1 MNKLL
6 ITLSLFCL
14 YACQPANETVKA
26 PKAALLET
34 SFTLPFTWELDQKKL
49 SGDTLITIESEF
61 LFKKTKTYQAF
72 PFQENLNMVLPNDL
86 DRTGLEIIFRCVDG
100 YGPSIPLT
108 HLDSSAAYLAYR
120 DPELATTNTSWGDS
134 LQQKFAPFYIVW
146 KKNPVAGK
154 NLPWAY
160 GLYQI
165 EINSFAAEYQ
175 YSIPTDPQFAAG
187 FKLFQ
192 NKCMKCH
199 AINQEGGR
207 MAPEFNDPKNITEYW
222 DKEDIWAFAKAP
234 QSYRSTS
241 LMPAVTDLEREEF
254 EQIYAYLEHI
264 KEVKPKLE

>member
-1 MNKLL
+1 MNKIIALFLMLL
-6 ITLSLFCL
+6 C
-14 YACQPANETVKA
+14 ACQAVKEDT
-26 PKAALLET
+26 AAT
-34 SFTLPFTWELDQKKL
+34 SNTMPTTAFTLPFTWELDQETL
-49 SGDTLITIESEF
+49 LGDTLITIESEF
-61 LFKKTKTYQAF
+61 LFKKNKTYQAF
-72 PFQENLNMVLPNDL
+72 PFQKNLNQVLPADL
-86 DRTGLEIIFRCVDG
+86 DRSGLEIIFRCVDG

-120 DPELATTNTSWGDS
+120 DPELATENTSWGDS

-146 KKNPVAGK
+146 EKNPIAGK

-160 GLYQI
+160 SLYQI

-175 YSIPTDPQFAAG
+175 YSIPTDPQFVTG

-192 NKCMKCH
+192 DKCMKCH

-207 MAPEFNDPKNITEYW
+207 MAPEFNYPKNITEYW

-234 QSYRSTS
+234 QSYRSSS
-241 LMPAVTDLEREEF
+241 LMPAVTNLDRTSF

-264 KEVKPKLE
+264 KTVQPKLD

>member
-1 MNKLL
+1 MNKYLAFAL
-6 ITLSLFCL
+6 ILCC
-14 YACQPANETVKA
+14 ACQPVKEESTTLNNIPSNTA
-26 PKAALLET
+26 
-34 SFTLPFTWELDQKKL
+34 FTLPFTWELDQASLK
-49 SGDTLITIESEF
+49 GDTLITIESEF
-61 LFKKTKTYQAF
+61 LFKKDKTYQAF
-72 PFQENLNMVLPNDL
+72 PFQENLATVLPADL
-86 DRTGLEIIFRCVDG
+86 DREGLEIVFRCVDG

-108 HLDSSAAYLAYR
+108 YLDSSAAYLAYR
-120 DPELATTNTSWGDS
+120 DPELATANTSWGDS

-146 KKNPVAGK
+146 EKNPVAGK

-175 YSIPTDPQFAAG
+175 YSIPTDAQFAAG
-187 FKLFQ
+187 FELFQ
-192 NKCMKCH
+192 EKCMKCH

-207 MAPEFNDPKNITEYW
+207 MAPEFNYPKNITEYW

-234 QSYRSTS
+234 QSYRATS

-264 KEVKPKLE
+264 KSVKPALD